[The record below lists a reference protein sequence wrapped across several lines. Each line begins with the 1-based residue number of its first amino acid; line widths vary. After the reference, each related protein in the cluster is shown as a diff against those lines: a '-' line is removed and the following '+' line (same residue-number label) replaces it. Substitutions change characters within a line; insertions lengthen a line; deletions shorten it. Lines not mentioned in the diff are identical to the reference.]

1 MGSSS
6 DAAHA
11 SMTTAISATS
21 EVLAESESDTSLLQ
35 AADAHKREGNALFER
50 RSHRA
55 AMRCYTE
62 AIDKLRIARP
72 SEADMSTEVKQ
83 ILAMLLSN
91 RAQCAIDT
99 RTYSAGS

>member
-1 MGSSS
+1 
-6 DAAHA
+6 
-11 SMTTAISATS
+11 MTTAISATS

-35 AADAHKREGNALFER
+35 AADARKREGNALFEH

-62 AIDKLRIARP
+62 TIDKLRIARP

-83 ILAMLLSN
+83 IRAMLLSN